1 MKEKEL
7 RVESDIADDRA
18 KTLGIDVRV
27 DGYPPYVTF
36 PLRCSPTP
44 SFGIPNAVLR
54 TKSSGKS

>member
-27 DGYPPYVTF
+27 
-36 PLRCSPTP
+36 
-44 SFGIPNAVLR
+44 A
-54 TKSSGKS
+54 SGCCQPFVSEKRLHVAQVGSALVQQ